1 MRIEENISE
10 ICGLYDLCIK
20 IFLFTELFEADHIY
34 MFKRHEERIQIK
46 AICLVYYT
54 YHFLA
59 SSNPPWWTSTNDTW
73 HVTLPIVR
81 KSEKKSKRIVLF
93 CVCMSGL
100 PACVPVKQQCPASL
114 ESRRTNRIHCNWSH
128 KLFLATHGGWASY
141 LQPLEE
147 QPVFTTAEL
156 YSFSSCLWNYCKRDI
171 YE

>member
-1 MRIEENISE
+1 MDFM
-10 ICGLYDLCIK
+10 ICALKFFYSLNYLKLITFICLKDMK
-20 IFLFTELFEADHIY
+20 
-34 MFKRHEERIQIK
+34 ERIQIK

-73 HVTLPIVR
+73 HVILSIVR
-81 KSEKKSKRIVLF
+81 KSEKKSKRILLF

-156 YSFSSCLWNYCKRDI
+156 YSFSSCL
-171 YE
+171 